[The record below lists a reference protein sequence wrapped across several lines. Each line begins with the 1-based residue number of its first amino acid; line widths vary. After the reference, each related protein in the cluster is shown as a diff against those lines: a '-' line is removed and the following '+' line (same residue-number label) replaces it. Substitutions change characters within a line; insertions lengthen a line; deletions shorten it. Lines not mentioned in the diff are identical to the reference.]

1 MATGNRL
8 VDRRHQPGR
17 SLRAVML
24 AALLALVSAFGPLPP
39 AAAPP
44 VFAQEAATTDDLPI
58 FDTHLHYSQDAW
70 GLFSAQ
76 DILTLMDQ
84 AGVYRALVS
93 STPDDGTL
101 TLYQLAPDRII
112 PILRPY
118 RARTDMAT
126 WTQDATVLAYVEERL
141 ATGVYRGLGEFHL
154 YTGESPNR
162 VPRRFADLSAE
173 YGLFLHAHSD
183 ATAVSELLALRSDAR
198 ILWAHAGMSAT
209 PAQIDA
215 LLARAPHLWVELALR
230 SDVAPG
236 GRLDPAWA
244 ELFARYPDRFM
255 IGTDTWIPSRW
266 PQLPRLMADV
276 RGWLRQLP
284 RDLAERIASGNA
296 EALFGR

>member
-1 MATGNRL
+1 MTRGRISMDQSDRCSRQSYRL
-8 VDRRHQPGR
+8 RRP
-17 SLRAVML
+17 VL
-24 AALLALVSAFGPLPP
+24 AAVALPLALVILVAPWP
-39 AAAPP
+39 AAD
-44 VFAQEAATTDDLPI
+44 VQAQSDDLPI

-76 DILTLMDQ
+76 DILNLMDQ
-84 AGVYRALVS
+84 AGIYKALMS

-101 TLYQLAPDRII
+101 QLYQLAPDRIV

-118 RARTDMAT
+118 RSRADMAT
-126 WTQDATVLAYVEERL
+126 WTSDATVLSYVEERL

-154 YTGESPNR
+154 YTGESPNA

-173 YGLFLHAHSD
+173 YGLYLHAHSD
-183 ATAVSELLALRSDAR
+183 AAAVAELLALRSDAR

-209 PAQIDA
+209 PAHIDA
-215 LLARAPHLWVELALR
+215 LLARSPNLWVELALR

-244 ELFARYPDRFM
+244 DLFARYPDRFM
-255 IGTDTWIPSRW
+255 VGTDTWVPSRW

-284 RDLAERIASGNA
+284 RDLAERIAFQNA
-296 EALFGR
+296 EALFGGR